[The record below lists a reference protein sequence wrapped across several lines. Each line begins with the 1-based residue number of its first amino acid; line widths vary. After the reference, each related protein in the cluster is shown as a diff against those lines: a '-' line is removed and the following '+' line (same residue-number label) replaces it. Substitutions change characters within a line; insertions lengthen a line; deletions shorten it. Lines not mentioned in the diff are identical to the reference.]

1 MSLSIFE
8 LLYHLEPE
16 QVACHVQGPDLQLDA
31 EQVQASGQKLG
42 CGTVEAVN
50 QVKQETLC
58 MHGFPFPSCRE
69 VKANPSIE
77 PVNKDGMSLRTGC
90 HTLLSAC
97 VQEGFLEFC
106 KFSGL
111 LLE

>member
-1 MSLSIFE
+1 MCRRLF
-8 LLYHLEPE
+8 
-16 QVACHVQGPDLQLDA
+16 DLKFCED
-31 EQVQASGQKLG
+31 
-42 CGTVEAVN
+42 
-50 QVKQETLC
+50 
-58 MHGFPFPSCRE
+58 GFPFPSRPE

-77 PVNKDGMSLRTGC
+77 PVNKDGMSLCARV